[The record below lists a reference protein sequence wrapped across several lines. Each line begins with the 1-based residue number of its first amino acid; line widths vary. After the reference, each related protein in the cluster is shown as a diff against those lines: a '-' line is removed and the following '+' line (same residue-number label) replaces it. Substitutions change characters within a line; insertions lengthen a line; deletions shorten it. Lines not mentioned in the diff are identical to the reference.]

1 MLPAADESLL
11 LQAAD
16 ARSST
21 GRDAT
26 RPSTRRELERGARSG
41 RGPASLRRERER
53 LAAATTS
60 PAGRIVLAGGASHQV
75 LGAKK
80 SNSPRGG

>member
-1 MLPAADESLL
+1 MLPAADERLL

-41 RGPASLRRERER
+41 RGPARLRRERERER
-53 LAAATTS
+53 LAAAAATTF
-60 PAGRIVLAGGASHQV
+60 PAGRIV
-75 LGAKK
+75 
-80 SNSPRGG
+80 